1 MVVVLS
7 WRLFLYTPI
16 EVGQEKGNSASDP
29 GKVVVIENDDA
40 SPAQQTPKVEEI
52 QEHAVEAMVPI
63 HEREIELAPFLEKR
77 RQSDLRDLIVV
88 LHEGVDTRF
97 LEYLEAAVG
106 ESPCLKRIQNYM
118 TRIRMPGTNQAF
130 ADAERRDAIREANL
144 DGPGR
149 LLSKNPSGEGF
160 SFSGADGDCAD
171 VVCGPV
177 TL

>member
-1 MVVVLS
+1 MVIVLS

-40 SPAQQTPKVEEI
+40 APAQQAPKVEEI

-63 HEREIELAPFLEKR
+63 HEPEIELAPFFEER

-88 LHEGVDTRF
+88 LHEGVDARL

-106 ESPCLKRIQNYM
+106 ESSCLKRIQDYM
-118 TRIRMPGTNQAF
+118 TRIRIPGSNQAF
-130 ADAERRDAIREANL
+130 ADVERRDAITEADLNGL
-144 DGPGR
+144 GR
-149 LLSKNPSGEGF
+149 LLSKNPSREGF
-160 SFSGADGDCAD
+160 SFSGTDGDCAD
-171 VVCGPV
+171 VMC
-177 TL
+177 